1 MHEPTFPLRRC
12 LAAALL
18 GPLFAFAPVAA
29 QAPAP
34 KPTAPAAPAEPAAP
48 AVAVT
53 TPAAEPSP
61 RAKALDLLATAR
73 LRYEE
78 AVERERVRALAA
90 WEADDKVE
98 GRAKQDRLLKF
109 RATGEWPSPA
119 LGMKLEQAYR
129 RERITL
135 DAAYE
140 RCLDALLTLDEA
152 LALRL
157 RAEMDRWAT
166 TEDRHPWIQL
176 GEDVLAKLGAPVAA
190 EASASPASATNAA
203 GPDDTPRVPLV
214 LPLELPES
222 YRLDLA
228 GEATGDEP
236 LFLQIPTSKGAR
248 RLRVATAEGR
258 FRVLVTV
265 HGDGF
270 VALDLGSPH
279 GESEEKPAGDIQQA
293 YLVGAHGRITHLRW
307 KAAAPPCEP
316 IAAPRPDQPKP
327 APGGKPDQGKN
338 PEKPKEAAP
347 DKPAAAGKAKRHNE
361 PAEAATGTWKI
372 EGDEIVAGPGHAEL
386 VFGDPEWTDYDLT
399 LEAKATGDG
408 NGFQIWVMR
417 KPNGDHVA
425 FSAGAQNNRTHR
437 LLRMPKKELH
447 RIINGRIDR
456 DRYYKVEIKVR
467 SGEVT
472 VILDGREI
480 LRGTNDMWKKGRI
493 GLFSQGSEPRFR
505 NIRVTSPDGR
515 KVLWEG
521 LPSHIK

>member
-1 MHEPTFPLRRC
+1 MHEPTFPLRRS

-18 GPLFAFAPVAA
+18 GPLLGFAPVAA
-29 QAPAP
+29 QAPDP
-34 KPTAPAAPAEPAAP
+34 KPTAPAAPGAPAAAAAP
-48 AVAVT
+48 A
-53 TPAAEPSP
+53 AAEPSP
-61 RAKALDLLATAR
+61 RAKALELLATAR
-73 LRYEE
+73 QRYEE
-78 AVERERVRALAA
+78 AVESERVRALAA

-129 RERITL
+129 RERIAL

-140 RCLDALLTLDEA
+140 RCLDAVLTLDEA

-176 GEDVLAKLGAPVAA
+176 GDDVLAKLGAAVAA
-190 EASASPASATNAA
+190 EASASSASTTGAA
-203 GPDDTPRVPLV
+203 GADKTPRVPRV
-214 LPLELPES
+214 LPLELPQS

-236 LFLQIPTSKGAR
+236 LFVQIPTSKGAR
-248 RLRVATAEGR
+248 RLRIATAEGR

-279 GESEEKPAGDIQQA
+279 GEHEEKPAGDIQQA
-293 YLVGAHGRITHLRW
+293 YLVGAHGRITDLRW

-316 IAAPRPDQPKP
+316 IATPRPEQAKP
-327 APGGKPDQGKN
+327 APGGKPDVGKA
-338 PEKPKEAAP
+338 PEKPKAAAP
-347 DKPAAAGKAKRHNE
+347 DKPAAGKAKRHNE

-372 EGDEIVAGPGHAEL
+372 EGDELVAGPGHGEL
-386 VFGDPEWTDYDLT
+386 VFGDAEWTDYDLT
-399 LEAKATGDG
+399 LEAQATGDG

-437 LLRMPKKELH
+437 LLRQQPKKELH

-456 DRYYKVEIKVR
+456 KRWYKVQIKVR

-480 LRGTNDMWKKGRI
+480 LRGTNDMWQKGRI

-505 NIRVTSPDGR
+505 NLRVTSPDGR
-515 KVLWEG
+515 KVLWDG